1 MVSRGDKKIVLWP
14 IYFDKNAS
22 RKQGR
27 RIPKKIA
34 IENPGIQDIFKVA
47 QQLSLNPAIEQKS
60 YPATWWKKGRVLVDK
75 KENKS
80 DIIKLIATRLSTKNL

>member
-1 MVSRGDKKIVLWP
+1 MVSRGDKRIVLWP

-34 IENPGIQDIFKVA
+34 VTDPVINDIFKIA
-47 QQLSLNPAIEQKS
+47 EQLSLNPTLEKKS
-60 YPATWWKKGRVLVDK
+60 YPSTWWKKGRILVDK
-75 KENKS
+75 KENKTVT
-80 DIIKLIATRLSTKNL
+80 IKLIANKLYTKKV